1 MTQRNITLPTAAVQ
15 ALEDLRTHAQIIS
28 GPDARAQVRDKL
40 RQLQNAL
47 RIIAGENESLQVQNR
62 DVYLQNVYLG
72 LQHEK
77 LVKELAAAKADAE
90 REKKEKQQALGMRD
104 SLLEVVAE
112 LKAALEAEK
121 RKSLEQCQLGEA
133 QDGLHQMKI

>member
-1 MTQRNITLPTAAVQ
+1 MTQRNIRLPTAAVQ
-15 ALEDLRTHAQIIS
+15 ALEDLRTYALTIN

-47 RIIAGENESLQVQNR
+47 RIIAGENECLQVQNR
-62 DVYLQNVYLG
+62 GVHLQNVYLE

-90 REKKEKQQALGMRD
+90 REKKEKQQALDIRD

-121 RKSLEQCQLGEA
+121 RKSLEQRQLGEA
-133 QDGLHQMKI
+133 QDELQ